1 MDTKI
6 AHKIKMVDMLCSLL
20 ARDRTFTLEF
30 RVSCLTQ
37 LREQFS
43 SLQDD
48 LASMDPDFT
57 AFWEILEAFEK
68 AKPYIF
74 LEQP

>member
-6 AHKIKMVDMLCSLL
+6 EHKIKMVDMLCSLL
-20 ARDRTFTLEF
+20 AREKTFTPEF

-37 LREQFS
+37 LREQLTD
-43 SLQDD
+43 LQDD
-48 LASMDPDFT
+48 LCNLDTDFM

-68 AKPYIF
+68 SKPYLF
-74 LEQP
+74 SEQH